1 MDIGKDTYFVGQR
14 KTMKNLF
21 VASVLPTMILSQV
34 HTAQALTFSSNL
46 KFQITN
52 KRVLAEDFINYVKIN
67 PVFVSTLENKVQENT
82 EKKGMINR
90 DQPKT
95 QRTLPPEVSLVPKG
109 FVPSRVTNVA
119 QIFVVDE
126 EALLN
131 GRIRPISNAQV
142 SLIHPSLNSK
152 KPFLTNEKGILKL
165 PYPLSESVRFFVRS
179 NGFALGMG
187 YATLGEVSIVPLVS
201 EKRISVFA
209 KSLSLRI
216 PAGQISVLG
225 RFINSQLA
233 PIPHAQIQFANTG
246 NEMIYSGS
254 FFGIPGYYLRNF
266 KETGADGGFI
276 ANGLS
281 RSLHSIEIFNE
292 QETHPGYQVD
302 LTGIPEDVHFVSL
315 SLQRGSAL
323 NLNSSVVDGDSFERP
338 DCGLQALI
346 SGQSNVFIP
355 QEDGNLWIESRNRPT
370 VSNIKIKPACKG
382 YLPTYISQISHDT
395 LFPPTIGLF
404 NTKLLNEMLKTLN
417 RSWSKDESLV
427 LGHIYPQKDFK
438 HPEINETIVKVYDS
452 YGHRAKAEIFYF
464 DRENNLDPRIQSTDS
479 HYQNFLVAGLEEGE
493 YHFVYQDAHTK
504 TAHGM
509 QVVRV
514 RLGGITQV
522 DF

>member
-21 VASVLPTMILSQV
+21 VASVLPAAILSHV

-52 KRVLAEDFINYVKIN
+52 KRILAEDFVNYVKIN
-67 PVFVSTLENKVQENT
+67 PVLASALQAKVDEPLKQTKATRNQIT
-82 EKKGMINR
+82 PQQAIA
-90 DQPKT
+90 
-95 QRTLPPEVSLVPKG
+95 PEATVVPKG
-109 FVPSRVTNVA
+109 FIPSRITNAA
-119 QIFVVDE
+119 QILVVDE
-126 EALLN
+126 EALFN
-131 GRIRPISNAQV
+131 GRIQPISNAQI
-142 SLIHPSLNSK
+142 SLIHPNLNLK
-152 KPFLTNEKGILKL
+152 KPFLSNEKGVLKL

-179 NGFALGMG
+179 KGFAMGMG
-187 YATLGEVSIVPLVS
+187 YATLGEVSVVPLVN
-201 EKRISVFA
+201 EKRISAFA

-216 PAGQISVLG
+216 PAGQISIVG
-225 RFINSQLA
+225 RFLNSQLTA
-233 PIPHAQIQFANTG
+233 IPNAQIHFANTG
-246 NEMIYSGS
+246 TEVIYSGS

-281 RSLHSIEIFNE
+281 RSLHSIEIFHE
-292 QETHPGYQVD
+292 QETHPGYQID

-315 SLQRGSAL
+315 ALQSGSAL
-323 NLNSSVVDGDSFERP
+323 NINSSVVDGDSFDRP
-338 DCGLQALI
+338 SCGLQALI

-355 QEDGNLWIESRNRPT
+355 QEDGNLWIESRTRPT
-370 VSNIKIKPACKG
+370 VSNLKIKPACRG
-382 YLPTYISQISHDT
+382 YLPTYLSQISHDT

-404 NTKLLNEMLKTLN
+404 STQVVNEMLKTLN

-438 HPEINETIVKVYDS
+438 HPEISETMVKVFNAH
-452 YGHRAKAEIFYF
+452 GQRAKAEVFYF

-479 HYQNFLVAGLEEGE
+479 HYQNFLVTGLEEGE
-493 YHFVYQDAHTK
+493 YHFVYQDVHTK